1 MSRDPSIGAAIGA
14 GIALELSQESLL
26 EQAQRFCSI
35 NLIFELTIPRLSL
48 LAGRRLRSS
57 LHRWFANLQIED
69 TPIPYACVSTN
80 LNSAELAVHQSGDLR
95 QWIAASMAVP
105 GVFPP
110 VVVDGFVH
118 VDGGVLNNMPSDLIR
133 NNGAGFIIG
142 VDVAHPRSATRPK
155 PAPSLS
161 ARKSPS
167 AGRGHGPRKHPLVS
181 SAFLLSATAATHTT
195 RRDTRMWAV
204 ATPS

>member
-1 MSRDPSIGAAIGA
+1 M
-14 GIALELSQESLL
+14 LL

-118 VDGGVLNNMPSDLIR
+118 VDGGVLNNMPSDLIW

-142 VDVAHPRSATRPK
+142 VDVAEGALPLDSESHRLWPMRPRLNIFGVVTPGLVASATRLIRPC
-155 PAPSLS
+155 
-161 ARKSPS
+161 
-167 AGRGHGPRKHPLVS
+167 
-181 SAFLLSATAATHTT
+181 AASTV
-195 RRDTRMWAV
+195 M
-204 ATPS
+204 S